1 MEAGGGT
8 QPVRRH
14 STEPLMDVSVA
25 DFKLILRRLG
35 DLDDPYF
42 KSLLEVNNFLC
53 KLLLR
58 FDLVLDDYFQGAS
71 TDQSNDDQ
79 QEDSGSEVTL
89 LFVQYMRTSE
99 ILGP

>member
-14 STEPLMDVSVA
+14 STEPLMDTLDVSVA

-42 KSLLEVNNFLC
+42 KSLLKVNNFLC

-58 FDLVLDDYFQGAS
+58 FDLVLDDFFQGTS

-89 LFVQYMRTSE
+89 LYNTCGGHLKF
-99 ILGP
+99 

>member
-14 STEPLMDVSVA
+14 STEPLMDTLDVSVA

-42 KSLLEVNNFLC
+42 KSLLEVSNLLC
-53 KLLLR
+53 KML
-58 FDLVLDDYFQGAS
+58 
-71 TDQSNDDQ
+71 
-79 QEDSGSEVTL
+79 
-89 LFVQYMRTSE
+89 
-99 ILGP
+99 